1 MHNLAIWDI
10 KSVRVQSWHKLMTP
24 KEHTFKTE
32 NLQCHYSHCFLE
44 VRANIGW
51 KPWATIKATYALEW
65 LRLQIHRAITVE
77 EEAECPIKWY
87 NHFNKLVIS

>member
-24 KEHTFKTE
+24 REHTCKTV
-32 NLQCHYSHCFLE
+32 NLQCRYSHCFLE
-44 VRANIGW
+44 VMANIG
-51 KPWATIKATYALEW
+51 WATIKATYALEW

-87 NHFNKLVIS
+87 NHFNKLVVS